1 MEEKDFT
8 VYEAGFLLNPTLSAD
23 ETTDFVASLRAKVEG
38 AGGEYVAHESPK
50 EIALQYEMS
59 REINNKKT
67 WFSGAIFGWLKF
79 KMEPKDISIIEALLK
94 ADEKIIRY
102 LLIKTVAENTL
113 FGNKLAAPKKRR
125 EKKDKDDSSEEEEVA
140 EVINEEEVDK
150 KIDEMVLES

>member
-23 ETTDFVASLRAKVEG
+23 ETTDFVAGLRAKVEG

-50 EIALQYEMS
+50 EITLQYEMS

-79 KMEPKDISIIEALLK
+79 KMEPKDISIIETALK
-94 ADEKIIRY
+94 GDEKIIRY

-125 EKKDKDDSSEEEEVA
+125 EKKDKDDSDEEEVS